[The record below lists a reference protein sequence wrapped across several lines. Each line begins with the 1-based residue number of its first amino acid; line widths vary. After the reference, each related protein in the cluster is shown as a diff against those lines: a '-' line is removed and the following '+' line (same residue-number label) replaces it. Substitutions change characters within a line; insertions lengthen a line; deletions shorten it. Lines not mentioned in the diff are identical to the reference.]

1 MDRSIHLVLFTR
13 IPVPG
18 RSKTRLQPVLSP
30 TLSAELQYATL
41 LDQAERLASLELPL
55 TVCYTDDGCD
65 AAAVGAFRA
74 AVQDRALGTAVHFER
89 QRGEDLGARMAAAI
103 DDELARGA
111 AGVLLMGSD
120 LPLVTPAVLREALE
134 VFASTDVLL
143 CPSSDGGYWAVGLRA
158 SIPAL
163 FTTGGY
169 GGPSVCERAR
179 TAAREAGYS
188 VALGPTSRDIDT
200 PADLMWLL
208 GLGHDSE
215 GQVGPCTC
223 AVLELIETT
232 EMAPG
237 STVGFE
243 AAESLALPLARAPN
257 R

>member
-1 MDRSIHLVLFTR
+1 MDRPIHLILFTR

-30 TLSAELQYATL
+30 TLSAELQYAML
-41 LDQAERLASLELPL
+41 LDQAKRLASLELPL
-55 TVCYTDDGCD
+55 TVCYADDGCD
-65 AAAVGAFRA
+65 LAAVEAFCA
-74 AVQDRALGTAVHFER
+74 AVQDHALGATVHFER
-89 QRGEDLGARMAAAI
+89 QRGEDLGTRMATAI
-103 DDELARGA
+103 DSELARGA

-134 VFASTDVLL
+134 AFASTDVLL
-143 CPSSDGGYWAVGLRA
+143 CPSDDGGYWAVGLRA

-169 GGPSVCERAR
+169 GGPSVCERAMA
-179 TAAREAGYS
+179 AARGAGYS

-208 GLGHDSE
+208 GLGHDS
-215 GQVGPCTC
+215 GSQVGPCTC
-223 AVLELIETT
+223 AVLELIETI

-237 STVGFE
+237 STVSLE
-243 AAESLALPLARAPN
+243 TAESLGLPLARAPN